1 MARETERPIRDLM
14 GVTRPAENQQT
25 VEAALMARPCNTPM
39 RGIYGVESVCARP
52 EGHTGKHDSIWN
64 YEDWGGAALR
74 DLVAQAEKERQALV
88 AMVYVHRCQCGDGIP
103 NGACARCR
111 AVQALGFDPAR
122 PDGAR

>member
-1 MARETERPIRDLM
+1 
-14 GVTRPAENQQT
+14 

-74 DLVAQAEKERQALV
+74 DLAAQAEAAERLDERLAEWEEL
-88 AMVYVHRCQCGDGIP
+88 ATEAARKITDP
-103 NGACARCR
+103 GAT
-111 AVQALGFDPAR
+111 PAR
-122 PDGAR
+122 DWENGRAAAFRIARAELRALARLDGAR